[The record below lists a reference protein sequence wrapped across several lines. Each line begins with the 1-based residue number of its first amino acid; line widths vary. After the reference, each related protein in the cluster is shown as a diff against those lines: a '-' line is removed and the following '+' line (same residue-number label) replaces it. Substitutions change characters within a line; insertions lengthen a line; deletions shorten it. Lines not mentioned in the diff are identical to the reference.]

1 MSSVESASS
10 ITIGAISGQL
20 KITFKFWNNLTKTS
34 LTTPDIFLRLILTSP
49 RGTRSSLLLP
59 RPKDKLATSFEDWPF
74 LSVHYWGEDPTGQWT
89 LQVLSK
95 IVWIFLNL
103 LKSVE
108 SWLKTVL
115 SSDWKR
121 GRWGKSKRFVE
132 TLATSSLWHGR
143 VPCSDIRETTNFD
156 LFNHCER

>member
-1 MSSVESASS
+1 MKHKVAPSPLFWALSFKSNFLKVRYLEHVQCRVSLKYHNR
-10 ITIGAISGQL
+10 GNLRSGQL
-20 KITFKFWNNLTKTS
+20 IITFSFAIIRQIISWRSDTLDWVLT
-34 LTTPDIFLRLILTSP
+34 IFGRLILTSP

-89 LQVLSK
+89 LQVLLE

-108 SWLKTVL
+108 SWL
-115 SSDWKR
+115 
-121 GRWGKSKRFVE
+121 
-132 TLATSSLWHGR
+132 
-143 VPCSDIRETTNFD
+143 
-156 LFNHCER
+156 